1 MVRDA
6 REPYGAGELRFEQT
20 PSLDPLVRRCPEAD
34 DGERHDLS
42 TATDTNCTDG
52 RRVLVARTKC
62 SCGWED
68 ERLV

>member
-20 PSLDPLVRRCPEAD
+20 PSLDASVRRCPEAG
-34 DGERHDLS
+34 DGSRHDLS
-42 TATDTNCTDG
+42 TATDTDRVDDC
-52 RRVLVARTKC
+52 RVLVARIKC

-68 ERLV
+68 ERVV

>member
-20 PSLDPLVRRCPEAD
+20 PPLDPLVRRCPEASR
-34 DGERHDLS
+34 GERHDLS
-42 TATDTNCTDG
+42 TATDADRVDG

-68 ERLV
+68 ERAV

>member
-6 REPYGAGELRFEQT
+6 REPYGAEELRFEQT
-20 PSLDPLVRRCPEAD
+20 PSADPPVRRCPEAG

-42 TATDTNCTDG
+42 AATDADRLDG
-52 RRVLVARTKC
+52 RRVLVARTRC

-68 ERLV
+68 RRIV

>member
-20 PSLDPLVRRCPEAD
+20 PLDPPTQQCPEAG
-34 DGERHDLS
+34 DGETHNVS
-42 TATDTNCTDG
+42 TTTGSDDVEG
-52 RRVLVARTKC
+52 RRVLVARAKC

-68 ERLV
+68 SRVV